1 MEAVAVLNNEHVQG
15 TVVFRQ
21 VPRKGV
27 EISVDIKGG
36 SGLKPGEHGLH
47 IHRSGD
53 LRRGCDSCC
62 SHYNPSNK
70 THGGL
75 ESEESHAGDLGNITI
90 DGEGRC
96 AVKFITKKFKVKDVI
111 GRSLIIHQDRDDLGK
126 GRNKDSKLTGNA
138 GPRLACAVIGIS
150 EASC

>member
-21 VPRKGV
+21 IPRKGV
-27 EISVDIKGG
+27 EISVDIKGA
-36 SGLKPGEHGLH
+36 LKPGEHGLH

-70 THGGL
+70 MHGGL

-96 AVKFITKKFKVKDVI
+96 AVTLTTKKFKVKDIV

-126 GRNKDSKLTGNA
+126 GRNKDSKLTGNS

-150 EASC
+150 EESC